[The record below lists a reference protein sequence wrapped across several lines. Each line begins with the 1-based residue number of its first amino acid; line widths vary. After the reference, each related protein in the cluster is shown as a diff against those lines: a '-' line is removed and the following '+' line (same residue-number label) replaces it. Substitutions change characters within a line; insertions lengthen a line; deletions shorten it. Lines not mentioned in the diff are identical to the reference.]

1 MIFKKK
7 YLYISLLSSIGLVF
21 MGIGMSITPD
31 LTKEYIEKKYT
42 NNASKFICI
51 DNLNVHYRDEGKGMP
66 VVLIHGTSSSLHT
79 WEDWTKIL
87 TQSYRVIRMDLPGF
101 GLTGPNADHNYSI
114 EYYADFL
121 DKFLTKL
128 DINSIYLAGNS
139 LGGLIAWY
147 YTSHHLD
154 QIKKLML
161 LDPAGFHNYQ
171 EIPFVFKLA
180 RIPLINKLV
189 GKITP
194 KFFIEKNLKEVYHDT
209 EKVTNHLIERYHD
222 LTLRVG
228 NRAAFIKKANQPI
241 KDHTMRLKL
250 ITSPTLIL
258 WGRND
263 HWIPVTNATKFL
275 KELPNAELKIME
287 ETGHIPMEER
297 PLESVAHIIKFLNRH

>member
-147 YTSHHLD
+147 YTSNHLD
-154 QIKKLML
+154 QIKKLVL
-161 LDPAGFHNYQ
+161 LDPAGFYNYQ